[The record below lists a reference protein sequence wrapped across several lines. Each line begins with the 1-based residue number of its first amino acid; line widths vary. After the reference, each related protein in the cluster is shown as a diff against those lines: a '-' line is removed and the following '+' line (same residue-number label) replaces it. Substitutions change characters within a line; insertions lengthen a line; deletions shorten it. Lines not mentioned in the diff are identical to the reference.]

1 MTVLCKKPFI
11 RIGALIAEGALIS
24 RGGRIGMR
32 VLKQYKRLL
41 TKTSFEVGR
50 LLERGRQIESLRYT
64 KSVIA
69 SVT

>member
-1 MTVLCKKPFI
+1 MTVLCEKPLI

-24 RGGRIGMR
+24 RGGRIRMR

>member
-1 MTVLCKKPFI
+1 MTVLYKKPLI
-11 RIGALIAEGALIS
+11 RIGALIAEGALVS
-24 RGGRIGMR
+24 RGERIGMR

-41 TKTSFEVGR
+41 TKISFEVGR

-64 KSVIA
+64 KSVIT